1 MIRQRRARQAI
12 ALGSM
17 TASLLSGLVGK
28 KNQRAIYVDDVQ
40 PLEERKHMY
49 EQRGHHA

>member
-1 MIRQRRARQAI
+1 MIRRRRARLAI
-12 ALGSM
+12 TVGALV
-17 TASLLSGLVGK
+17 ASLLSSRVGK

-40 PLEERKHMY
+40 HLEERKYMY